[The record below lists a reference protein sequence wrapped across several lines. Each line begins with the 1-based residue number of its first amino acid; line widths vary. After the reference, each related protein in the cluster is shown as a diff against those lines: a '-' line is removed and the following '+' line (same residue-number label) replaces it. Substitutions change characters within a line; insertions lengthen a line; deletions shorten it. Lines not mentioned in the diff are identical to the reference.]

1 MERLENRA
9 RAAYE
14 HARLREAVVSA
25 WPVPL
30 LAVLALTLGG
40 ERGDIA
46 LAAAILILAVVALR
60 WRGGALGRGV
70 TAGLFAGAVPLVM
83 PYLAVGAAGA
93 CSASCSLWCAWSCVV
108 GGLAGVGAD
117 EVGEAVAEVA
127 RQVELEPLRH
137 PERLRDGGGV
147 VGEQGGGVGG
157 RAEDRLAV
165 APADVLRPV
174 EGEAAP

>member
-14 HARLREAVVSA
+14 RARLREAVVSA

-108 GGLAGVGAD
+108 GGLAA
-117 EVGEAVAEVA
+117 
-127 RQVELEPLRH
+127 
-137 PERLRDGGGV
+137 GGV
-147 VGEQGGGVGG
+147 VGWLAAG
-157 RAEDRLAV
+157 RVAGRGAFLMASAAV
-165 APADVLRPV
+165 AALTGVMGCCLAGGTGVTGMLLGVLIAAVPIVLLAPQRP
-174 EGEAAP
+174 